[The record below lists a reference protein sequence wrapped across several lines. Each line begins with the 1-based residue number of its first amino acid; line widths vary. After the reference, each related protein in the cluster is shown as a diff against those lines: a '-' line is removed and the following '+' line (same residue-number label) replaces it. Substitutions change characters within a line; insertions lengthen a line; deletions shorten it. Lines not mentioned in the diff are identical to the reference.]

1 VKTEAAG
8 MSECTRA
15 RFAFAA
21 LALTLCLPSG
31 SGAAA
36 PPSPG
41 VTVTRATLANGLRV
55 VVLRDTLAPVVST
68 WLNVQAGADDEAY
81 TGLAH
86 AQEHMFF
93 RGSKTLSGAGG
104 DQVAGLTGDQDNA
117 DTQSEITQY
126 FHFVPSADL
135 DLALQLDRNRFVGL
149 LDTQK
154 DWSEE
159 RGAIEQEV
167 THDNSD
173 ANFRLYVKMLHVIV
187 AGTPYAD
194 DGLGTVASFDHNIQ
208 APQLRA
214 FYNAWYHPN
223 NAIYVIAGN
232 VDPQATIALVKRF
245 MGTVPAVPVPAHK
258 PVHLAPLVAA
268 HFTDTSDQS
277 TTEAMIGYR
286 FPGYEDRLY
295 AASVVL
301 ADVLNSQ
308 RGDLYGLVAAGKA
321 QSVEADASAWPKAGM
336 LQLIS
341 HVAVATA
348 PQRALD
354 DLAAVAAGYRTNGV
368 PQDLID
374 AAKQREIVKEHTSAA
389 STFELAATWSESLAV
404 EKRTPDQDVA
414 AISAVT
420 KADVD
425 AVAHDYLI
433 ADTASTGYAIPKVG
447 DAAAGGQDTAG
458 ASGETKTTRTTNEPL
473 PPWALA
479 SLAHLKVPERTIAPV
494 TYTLPNGLRLV
505 VQTERASPSIA
516 LAGLV
521 LHNAGLEETA
531 GTRGVQSLVDALM
544 PFGTTSLTRLEYQA
558 KLDAIS
564 ATVSNG
570 YSFSLDVPSENIES
584 GLALL
589 ADDELHPAFDAKSF
603 DVVKAERVDALTGD
617 ATNPTHLA
625 AVAAADALYP
635 TGDPARAFPT
645 PDGVKALS
653 LDDVKSAYAASF
665 RPDLTT
671 IVIVGDITP
680 ERARTLVQNAFG
692 SWQATGARPSVFPAP
707 VANNAPMA
715 ANIPATGRLQ
725 DTVTLAETLPLTLAD
740 PDRGALEV
748 ANAVLSGDF
757 SSILIR
763 DMRVTTGYVYNVGS
777 GLEAGKTR
785 SLFRVQYAC
794 APNNFAKAQAVLER
808 DLQQLG
814 MTPLPDERLQRAK
827 SHLLSEVTL
836 EAASYDS
843 LARRL
848 LANASI
854 GLPADHDYALAGDE
868 LAATPATVRDA
879 IARFIRP
886 LGFVRTVEGPTPQ

>member
-1 VKTEAAG
+1 
-8 MSECTRA
+8 
-15 RFAFAA
+15 
-21 LALTLCLPSG
+21 
-31 SGAAA
+31 
-36 PPSPG
+36 
-41 VTVTRATLANGLRV
+41 
-55 VVLRDTLAPVVST
+55 
-68 WLNVQAGADDEAY
+68 
-81 TGLAH
+81 
-86 AQEHMFF
+86 
-93 RGSKTLSGAGG
+93 
-104 DQVAGLTGDQDNA
+104 
-117 DTQSEITQY
+117 
-126 FHFVPSADL
+126 
-135 DLALQLDRNRFVGL
+135 
-149 LDTQK
+149 
-154 DWSEE
+154 
-159 RGAIEQEV
+159 
-167 THDNSD
+167 
-173 ANFRLYVKMLHVIV
+173 
-187 AGTPYAD
+187 
-194 DGLGTVASFDHNIQ
+194 
-208 APQLRA
+208 
-214 FYNAWYHPN
+214 
-223 NAIYVIAGN
+223 
-232 VDPQATIALVKRF
+232 
-245 MGTVPAVPVPAHK
+245 
-258 PVHLAPLVAA
+258 
-268 HFTDTSDQS
+268 
-277 TTEAMIGYR
+277 
-286 FPGYEDRLY
+286 
-295 AASVVL
+295 
-301 ADVLNSQ
+301 
-308 RGDLYGLVAAGKA
+308 
-321 QSVEADASAWPKAGM
+321 
-336 LQLIS
+336 
-341 HVAVATA
+341 
-348 PQRALD
+348 
-354 DLAAVAAGYRTNGV
+354 
-368 PQDLID
+368 
-374 AAKQREIVKEHTSAA
+374 
-389 STFELAATWSESLAV
+389 
-404 EKRTPDQDVA
+404 
-414 AISAVT
+414 
-420 KADVD
+420 
-425 AVAHDYLI
+425 
-433 ADTASTGYAIPKVG
+433 
-447 DAAAGGQDTAG
+447 
-458 ASGETKTTRTTNEPL
+458 
-473 PPWALA
+473 
-479 SLAHLKVPERTIAPV
+479 
-494 TYTLPNGLRLV
+494 
-505 VQTERASPSIA
+505 
-516 LAGLV
+516 
-521 LHNAGLEETA
+521 
-531 GTRGVQSLVDALM
+531 
-544 PFGTTSLTRLEYQA
+544 
-558 KLDAIS
+558 
-564 ATVSNG
+564 VSNG
-570 YSFSLDVPSENIES
+570 YSFSLDVPSENVES